1 MCMCARSQPL
11 ELSRKWLFSE
21 QAENENQ
28 KLAETLKHASGAADP
43 MEVAVG
49 KVQHLE
55 RELQIRTE
63 ERENYKNKMQLAEK
77 RVAELEQELKAKSES
92 SEPMTDKERATV
104 KVRED
109 KFERLLI

>member
-1 MCMCARSQPL
+1 
-11 ELSRKWLFSE
+11 
-21 QAENENQ
+21 
-28 KLAETLKHASGAADP
+28 

-109 KFERLLI
+109 KSEFLDIKKYYCFSQRWMRCRSLSNRQLHSARHSRAKIRSSVVKSRL